1 MGIFV
6 MIGGGGGGRSPTS
19 RLVGAR
25 RTPAAT
31 KCLARREPDRPLPL
45 RRSTSC
51 GRPILVLAC
60 ALLVAFLAASCGGS
74 EDGDRPEP
82 VEVSEVEGDAE
93 DDGDGPAGSRDES
106 ESEAAGSVGE
116 DVEAAGSGATDA
128 ADGDGVGAV
137 ADEAE
142 EPDLDDDRDLEAT
155 TPAVQ
160 ETQPAPHYESAPFAS
175 AYDAAR
181 EAHETYVATRGEEYF
196 AALGNAANRRETT
209 DAALSDASADASES
223 FDRAT
228 DEAHQ
233 TQLSKKSGL
242 QAQWDTALASFQR
255 GRDEVPAILEVAIR
269 EAQWARDDAYTIW
282 NERGRERGHAAGST
296 YQSAYDE
303 IGRIAAK
310 TAGRM
315 AYDAAFLA
323 ALDQALANYDD
334 PPILTALVAFQQSFE
349 ATLADNPLPYESADS
364 AIDTVISELTVV
376 ESYSNKDDLAERIE
390 ERLDVR
396 INYTAPASDAATLI
410 LDEVEATE
418 RSLLAQRQDEELTRI
433 DSVYNQALA
442 DATADRDA
450 AISRAENAYRA
461 ALAAIDQE
469 IEDSRSAFDF
479 DAWVSAAFALA
490 DTYIVLYDVAV
501 AVESEAQFANDG
513 SLAASSAFDYAS
525 TVRREL
531 GAVAAAAANSL
542 ADGYSRRT
550 VLDVES
556 EFAQAAEALF
566 LEAEFFEDALEAAR
580 SRAEARAKAING

>member
-1 MGIFV
+1 MEFIA
-6 MIGGGGGGRSPTS
+6 MIRGATSTLLGRSLSPAPT
-19 RLVGAR
+19 GR
-25 RTPAAT
+25 R
-31 KCLARREPDRPLPL
+31 ARREPGQPPPVPRATG
-45 RRSTSC
+45 RC
-51 GRPILVLAC
+51 RPILVLAC

-106 ESEAAGSVGE
+106 ESEAARSVGE

-128 ADGDGVGAV
+128 ADGDGAV

-160 ETQPAPHYESAPFAS
+160 ETQPAPHYESEVFAS

-181 EAHETYVATRGEEYF
+181 EARETYSAARGEEYF
-196 AALGNAANRRETT
+196 AALGNATNRREAA
-209 DAALSDASADASES
+209 DAALSDALANASGS

-233 TQLSKKSGL
+233 SQLSQKSVL
-242 QAQWDTALASFQR
+242 QAQWETELAKFQR
-255 GRDEVPAILEVAIR
+255 GREEVPAILEAAIQ

-282 NERGRERGHAAGST
+282 DERGRERGYAAD
-296 YQSAYDE
+296 SAHGA

-310 TAGRM
+310 IAGRM

-334 PPILTALVAFQQSFE
+334 PLILTALVAFQQSFE

-376 ESYSNKDDLAERIE
+376 DSSSRKRDLAIRIE

-396 INYTAPASDAATLI
+396 INYTAPASDTAALI
-410 LDEVEATE
+410 LDEVEAIE

-442 DATADRDA
+442 DTTADRDA

-461 ALAAIDQE
+461 ALAAIDQD

-490 DTYIVLYDVAV
+490 DSYIVLYDVAV

-525 TVRREL
+525 TARREL

-550 VLDVES
+550 VLDVEA
-556 EFAQAAEALF
+556 EFVQGAEALF
-566 LEAEFFEDALEAAR
+566 LEAAFFEDALEAAR
-580 SRAEARAKAING
+580 SRAEARAKANNG